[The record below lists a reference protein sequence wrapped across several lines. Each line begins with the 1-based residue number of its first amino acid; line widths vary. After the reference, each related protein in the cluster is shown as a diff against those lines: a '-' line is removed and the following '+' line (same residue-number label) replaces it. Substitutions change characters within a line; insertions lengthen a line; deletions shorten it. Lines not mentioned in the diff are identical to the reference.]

1 MVYSKEK
8 RKKQTQHW
16 LNLEGSTGRDR
27 ARGEA
32 GQGRAGQDWKGRG
45 CGAGAERC
53 GGRGKSPEVMEGG
66 KKGDTRDKVSLKYCL
81 KRPGGGSI
89 SVIFTVT
96 LMKAFWG

>member
-1 MVYSKEK
+1 M
-8 RKKQTQHW
+8 RGARQ
-16 LNLEGSTGRDR
+16 GRTGK
-27 ARGEA
+27 GA
-32 GQGRAGQDWKGRG
+32 GQGKVGRVRWCEVGQRVVG
-45 CGAGAERC
+45 GA
-53 GGRGKSPEVMEGG
+53 KSLEVMEGG